1 MKQLKQFLLFAFVIS
16 SLVIIAGCAGGKIT
30 VDQAYRE
37 LTPVKQLE
45 LPEQITDN
53 LVIKISNVADDG
65 SSYKNHLNLYI
76 NDKLIQPDWAVSN
89 IENTFTYKLKLKPGY
104 YKVRAEYFAYIGWG
118 EEKFSIMTQKL
129 VRITHDRRTFLKCN
143 IAKEPN
149 GTPVNKKMYFKVNTE
164 PLVMEKSESLTG
176 VKELSSKKG
185 AGMISPQRKKIRR
198 KHKF

>member
-1 MKQLKQFLLFAFVIS
+1 MKQLKQYLLITFVAS
-16 SLVIIAGCAGGKIT
+16 SLIILAGCAGSKIT
-30 VDQAYRE
+30 IDQAYRE

-45 LPEQITDN
+45 LPEQVTDN
-53 LVIKISNVADDG
+53 LVIKISNVADEG

-118 EEKFSIMTQKL
+118 EEKFPIMTQKL
-129 VRITHDRRTFLKCN
+129 VRITHDQRTFLKCN

-164 PLVMEKSESLTG
+164 PLVPEKAESLTG
-176 VKELSSKKG
+176 VKELSSRKDARMILQGKK
-185 AGMISPQRKKIRR
+185 RHH

>member
-1 MKQLKQFLLFAFVIS
+1 MKQLKQFLLFAFILS
-16 SLVIIAGCAGGKIT
+16 SIVIIAGCAGGKIT

-53 LVIKISNVADDG
+53 LVIKIGNVADQG

-118 EEKFSIMTQKL
+118 EDKFPIMTQKL
-129 VRITHDRRTFLKCN
+129 VRITHDQRTFLKCN

-185 AGMISPQRKKIRR
+185 AGMILPGKKIRR